1 MVKKGG
7 LGRGLDALFAENDS
21 AQNGVVSLK
30 ITEIEPNKN
39 QPRKEFDE
47 SALAELAQ
55 SISVHGVLQPLL
67 VKPMTNGRYLLVA
80 GERRWRASRM
90 AGLSQVPVIIR
101 EMDEKE
107 VAEISLIENLQRE
120 DLNPVEEAL
129 GYRKLMDNYSLTQDE
144 VSKRVGKSR
153 PAVANSL
160 RLLAL
165 PDEVLDMLKKGALS
179 AGHARALLSF
189 PDGSDI
195 VSAAQTMEK
204 KGLSVREAEKLA
216 KSARSDG
223 SEKTVRTPSK
233 SWNTETYY
241 DEMQLALT
249 EQLGKKVSV
258 SYSGG
263 KGVLKIEFYSKD
275 ELSGLAEKLTK

>member
-1 MVKKGG
+1 MAKKGG
-7 LGRGLDALFAENDS
+7 LGRGLDALFAENDT
-21 AQNGVVSLK
+21 AQGGVVSLK

-47 SALAELAQ
+47 AALAELAQ
-55 SISVHGVLQPLL
+55 SISLHGVLQPLL

-90 AGLSQVPVIIR
+90 AGLSVVPVIIR

-129 GYRKLMDNYSLTQDE
+129 GYKELMDAYALTQDE
-144 VSKRVGKSR
+144 VAKRVGKSR
-153 PAVANSL
+153 PAIANAL
-160 RLLAL
+160 RLLVL
-165 PDEVLDMLKKGALS
+165 PDDVLDMLSKGRIS

-189 PDGSDI
+189 PEESDI
-195 VSAAQTMEK
+195 SAAAKMIEK
-204 KGLSVREAEKLA
+204 KGLSVRETEKLS
-216 KSARSDG
+216 K
-223 SEKTVRTPSK
+223 SEKAQKDKALTAKVKNSD
-233 SWNTETYY
+233 TYY

-258 SYSGG
+258 SYAGN
-263 KGVLKIEFYSKD
+263 KGVLQIEFYSKE
-275 ELSGLAEKLTK
+275 ELSHLAEKLTK

>member
-1 MVKKGG
+1 MAKKGG
-7 LGRGLDALFAENDS
+7 LGRGLDALFAENDT
-21 AQNGVVSLK
+21 AQGGVVSLK

-47 SALAELAQ
+47 AALAELAQ
-55 SISVHGVLQPLL
+55 SISLHGVLQPLL

-90 AGLSQVPVIIR
+90 AGLSVVPVIIR

-120 DLNPVEEAL
+120 DLNPVDEAL
-129 GYRKLMDNYSLTQDE
+129 GYKELMDAYALTQDE
-144 VSKRVGKSR
+144 VAKRVGKSR
-153 PAVANSL
+153 PAIANAL
-160 RLLAL
+160 RLLVL
-165 PDEVLDMLKKGALS
+165 PDDVLDMLSKGRIS

-189 PDGSDI
+189 PEESDI
-195 VSAAQTMEK
+195 SAAAKMIEK
-204 KGLSVREAEKLA
+204 KGLSVRETEKLS
-216 KSARSDG
+216 K
-223 SEKTVRTPSK
+223 SEKAQKDKASTAKVKNSD
-233 SWNTETYY
+233 TYY

-258 SYSGG
+258 SYAGN
-263 KGVLKIEFYSKD
+263 KGVLQIEFYSKE
-275 ELSGLAEKLTK
+275 ELSHLAEKLTK